1 MATGLRKVGDYVTRK
16 IAGETI
22 VVPIRAKAADLDFV
36 YVLNEV
42 GAAIWSQ
49 LDAGLGP
56 EEIAKGLSSEFDV
69 SHETARED
77 VAHFLQSLVQDG
89 LLEGQGNEWT

>member
-1 MATGLRKVGDYVTRK
+1 MARGLRKVGDYVTRK

-22 VVPIRAKAADLDFV
+22 VVPIRAQAAELDFV

-49 LDAGLGP
+49 LDLGLAP
-56 EEIAKGLSSEFDV
+56 AEIAAAIASDFEV
-69 SHETARED
+69 APETARQD
-77 VAHFLQSLVQDG
+77 VDRFLET
-89 LLEGQGNEWT
+89 LLGAGVVEGQVA